1 MRRLRLPSL
10 VILAL
15 ASTIVIG
22 VIPAAAVV
30 TSGVEGGVLTVT
42 SDADSDVIVVGCTDE
57 GQVSVNGADPDSGP
71 ATCAI
76 ITSIVVMGGP
86 GDDTVNLRRV
96 RAGTFSTLETVTVD
110 AGDGEDRVTGS
121 QIVDTIA
128 GGADH
133 DVVIADPSAGDI
145 LDGGDGGDQAE
156 FHATGTLT
164 VTDDE
169 VTGMSGTV
177 PFTSFSIVIIRGSR
191 KADQIDAGGFSGWL
205 QVGAG
210 RGDDH
215 VIGGSGTNQMSG
227 DRGDDVL
234 VGGPKA
240 DVLYASAGD
249 DVVRGKGGR
258 DSLFDRGGGAD
269 LLSGGTGSDSFW
281 GMAQRGNIFRG
292 GPGSDVVVVDLLGR
306 SASLTARSL
315 QAGGAAAVL
324 RAIDRVAL
332 LVASSEPVRIDA
344 TRFHGRLTVGDPGS
358 GDDVILGGSGRD
370 ELQGGGGDDVISGGP
385 GGDLLD
391 GGDGTDRCDGGSG
404 KDKVLN
410 CE

>member
-10 VILAL
+10 VALAL
-15 ASTIVIG
+15 SSSAMIG
-22 VIPAAAVV
+22 VTPAAAAV
-30 TSGVEGGVLTVT
+30 TSAVEGGVLRVT
-42 SDADSDVIVVGCTDE
+42 SDAESDVIVVGCTHE
-57 GQVSVNGADPDSGP
+57 GQVSVNGGDPDSGP

-96 RAGTFSTLETVTVD
+96 SAEAFSTLQTVTVD
-110 AGDGEDRVTGS
+110 AGDGRDWITGS
-121 QIVDTIA
+121 QVVDTIA

-133 DVVIADPSAGDI
+133 DVVIADPSAGDV
-145 LDGGDGGDQAE
+145 LDGGDGSDQAE
-156 FHATGTLT
+156 FRAAGALT

-169 VTGMSGTV
+169 VTGVSGTV
-177 PFTSFSIVIIRGSR
+177 PFTSFSIAIIRGSR
-191 KADQIDAGGFSGWL
+191 KADQIDARGFSGWL

-210 RGDDH
+210 RGDDR
-215 VIGGSGTNQMSG
+215 VVGGLGMNDMSG

-234 VGGPKA
+234 IGGPKG
-240 DVLYASAGD
+240 DGLYDAAGD
-249 DVVRGKGGR
+249 DVVRGKSGR
-258 DSLFDRGGGAD
+258 DSLFDRGGGTD
-269 LLSGGTGSDSFW
+269 LFSGGTGPDSFY
-281 GMAQRGNIFRG
+281 GIARSGNLFRG

-306 SASLTARSL
+306 SASLTARSFE
-315 QAGGAAAVL
+315 AGGAAAGL

-370 ELQGGGGDDVISGGP
+370 QLHGGSGDDVISGGS

-391 GGDGTDRCDGGSG
+391 GGEGTDSCDGGLG
-404 KDKVLN
+404 RDKLLN